1 MTVRDLLETLS
12 MTGAQAAILEEGG
25 TWRAVQPAKLN
36 REDARRILA
45 SEDTGAKH
53 LLSSEIGMLDFCRDH
68 IHAVYRKRG
77 AI

>member
-1 MTVRDLLETLS
+1 MTVRDLLEALS

-25 TWRAVQPAKLN
+25 TWRAVQPVKLN

-68 IHAVYRKRG
+68 IHAVYRRRG